1 MSCLLMKL
9 KGSVD
14 RNNLSQLNVSS
25 NNALNA
31 SNILSLNRVT
41 SNNNTSMPNT
51 VSASSHPQPQ
61 TVQSHSSVQTPVPA
75 MAAPTITSMPLPV
88 LSRSIQKGQKATLFS
103 LQQAPVLKACLG
115 WNVLSQACDIDVSAF
130 LLGDNDKV
138 IGDAWFVFYGQVQSP
153 DASTSFH
160 TDGKSYR
167 EAITIDFKKLNP
179 AVKKIVFVLTINE
192 AFQKNLNFS
201 MVKDAYIK
209 LIDEQ
214 TQNELVSFKMTDY
227 YSNVISMMLGE
238 VYAYKDT
245 WKFNAIG
252 NGVAKDL
259 AGLCSLYGVQIDD

>member
-1 MSCLLMKL
+1 MSCLLMKS

-14 RNNLSQLNVSS
+14 RNSLSQLNVSS
-25 NNALNA
+25 NKALSA

-51 VSASSHPQPQ
+51 VSAP
-61 TVQSHSSVQTPVPA
+61 SHSHSQPVQAHSSRQMPA
-75 MAAPTITSMPLPV
+75 PAAVAPAIMDMPLPM
-88 LSRSIQKGQKATLFS
+88 LSKPIQKGQKATLFN
-103 LQQAPVLKACLG
+103 LQQAPILKACLG

-138 IGDAWFVFYGQVQSP
+138 IGDAWFVFYGQAQSP
-153 DASTSFH
+153 DASTTYH
-160 TDGKSYR
+160 TDGKNYR
-167 EAITIDFKKLNP
+167 QAITIDFKKLNP

-209 LIDEQ
+209 LIDER
-214 TQNELVSFKMTDY
+214 TQSELVSFKMTDY
-227 YSNVISMMLGE
+227 YSNVISMMIGE

-259 AGLCSLYGVQIDD
+259 AGLCSLYGVQVDD